1 MISIGE
7 RIFYERATGI
17 VLVTTPSYFGDVAPM
32 TIDEY
37 IQIYPV
43 LRERDRN
50 SFDVL
55 EVEYGQYEEDFMTA
69 RSWRV
74 NLETKSLEFSY
85 PDPNDPE
92 APPVFQQPL
101 TEQVK
106 ALEAEN
112 AELKKLIEQ
121 TDRENKN
128 AIFEIYTMIGG

>member
-1 MISIGE
+1 MLRKVFWDKDTGEVIVNISWDFNPVETSFDEDYEKYPALLARTKESLRLTIFQEGE
-7 RIFYERATGI
+7 YEQDFRATPWVRI
-17 VLVTTPSYFGDVAPM
+17 NPETETPEFH
-32 TIDEY
+32 
-37 IQIYPV
+37 YP
-43 LRERDRN
+43 N
-50 SFDVL
+50 
-55 EVEYGQYEEDFMTA
+55 
-69 RSWRV
+69 
-74 NLETKSLEFSY
+74 
-85 PDPNDPE
+85 PNEPE